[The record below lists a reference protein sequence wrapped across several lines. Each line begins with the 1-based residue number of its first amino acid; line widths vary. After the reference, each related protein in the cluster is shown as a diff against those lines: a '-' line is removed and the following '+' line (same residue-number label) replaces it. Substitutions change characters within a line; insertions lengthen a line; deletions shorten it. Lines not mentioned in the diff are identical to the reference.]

1 MADVT
6 SLFLYDRVCPCS
18 LMFSL
23 TNPKYNVDKKQIRSC
38 STTEEYLDVRYRP
51 FVPDSVKKG
60 RAVWFS
66 NGEPRRKGKE
76 GQKTTN

>member
-18 LMFSL
+18 LMSSL

-51 FVPDSVKKG
+51 FVPGSVKKG

-66 NGEPRRKGKE
+66 QEEKVKKAK
-76 GQKTTN
+76 KTTN